1 MKKLL
6 IGLLSLLLAVFLCAC
21 STEESTEETTDAATT
36 AQLDSY
42 IGGELSDLMAAVDE
56 LGYTA
61 TYFNQGEDWTEL
73 LTMDETWPSD
83 FLVGSLNEDPNAK
96 TVKVHLKLKVNAEQE
111 EIEAALKEKLE
122 VGYAWSAA
130 EKYGQDIYGS
140 DFKINYLVGQI
151 DSYAEDADTWSL
163 KAECELHGEEKTC
176 EALVTGTTENPEV
189 LSLDVY

>member
-73 LTMDETWPSD
+73 LTMDETRC
-83 FLVGSLNEDPNAK
+83 V
-96 TVKVHLKLKVNAEQE
+96 
-111 EIEAALKEKLE
+111 
-122 VGYAWSAA
+122 
-130 EKYGQDIYGS
+130 
-140 DFKINYLVGQI
+140 
-151 DSYAEDADTWSL
+151 
-163 KAECELHGEEKTC
+163 
-176 EALVTGTTENPEV
+176 
-189 LSLDVY
+189 